1 MRTSLRWP
9 ITLGVIMIVLVVAL
23 IVGWVIVTVNN
34 TEQSAAYWALLAVG
48 TTFLVLVLVGV
59 VLYLLISIKEIRL
72 NRRQSNFIDSVT
84 HELKRPIASL
94 KLYLQTLS
102 RRNVDEQRQ
111 ADFYRF
117 MLEDVDRLDNLINH
131 MLDAARL
138 DQQPVEADIADVE
151 LATMLQTCAATAC
164 ARYHLPTE
172 TVQLRLEPTIVRGRP
187 IDLEMIF
194 RNLIDNAIKY
204 SGSSPQVEIESQPR
218 GSETIV
224 TRITD
229 NGIGIPPAL
238 RRKIFGRFVRLG
250 SELERSQTGT
260 GLGLFIVRNLVTRLK
275 GRVLVRDRDGKPG
288 TVFEVQLPGRPMP
301 ARIAPSLF
309 RTALSGTA
317 CAARSGIRHSPA
329 SVL

>member
-9 ITLGVIMIVLVVAL
+9 ITLGVIMILLVVAL
-23 IVGWVIVTVNN
+23 IVGWVVVTVLG

-84 HELKRPIASL
+84 HELKSPIASL

-102 RRNVDEQRQ
+102 RLNVDQQRQ

-117 MLEDVDRLDNLINH
+117 MLEDVDRLDGLINH

-151 LATMLQTCAATAC
+151 LAAMLKTCAETAC

-204 SGSSPQVEIESQPR
+204 SGNTPLVEIESLPR
-218 GSETIV
+218 GAETIV
-224 TRITD
+224 TRIID
-229 NGIGIPPAL
+229 NGRGIPPAL

-260 GLGLFIVRNLVTRLK
+260 GLGLFIVRNLVKRLK
-275 GRVLVRDRDGKPG
+275 GRVQVRDRDGQPG
-288 TVFEVQLPGRPMP
+288 TVFEVQLPGRRLATPV
-301 ARIAPSLF
+301 AQ
-309 RTALSGTA
+309 TA
-317 CAARSGIRHSPA
+317 
-329 SVL
+329 

>member
-23 IVGWVIVTVNN
+23 IVGWVVVTVLG
-34 TEQSAAYWALLAVG
+34 TERSGAYWALMAVG

-72 NRRQSNFIDSVT
+72 NRRQSNFIDSVS
-84 HELKRPIASL
+84 HELKSPIASL
-94 KLYLQTLS
+94 KLCLQTLS

-117 MLEDVDRLDNLINH
+117 MLDDVARLDNLINH

-138 DQQPVEADIADVE
+138 DQQPVEADIVDVD
-151 LATMLQTCAATAC
+151 LAAMLKACAETVF
-164 ARYHLPTE
+164 ARYHLPSE
-172 TVQLRLEPTIVRGRP
+172 TVQLRLEPAIVRGRP

-204 SGSSPQVEIESQPR
+204 AGEAPLVEVELQLRSA
-218 GSETIV
+218 ELVV
-224 TRITD
+224 TRILD
-229 NGIGIPPAL
+229 NGRGIPPKL

-260 GLGLFIVRNLVTRLK
+260 GLGLFIVRNLVKRLK
-275 GRVLVRDRDGKPG
+275 GRVLVRDRDGRPG
-288 TVFEVQLPGRPMP
+288 TVFEVQLPGR
-301 ARIAPSLF
+301 R
-309 RTALSGTA
+309 
-317 CAARSGIRHSPA
+317 PA
-329 SVL
+329 SSDRADGLSAA